1 MKWFFI
7 IMIMQLK
14 MTIDNALVTIQT
26 NQKGDFVRHNQL
38 MEAGLG
44 MEWRKRQRKRQEKEK
59 VTGRL
64 IATQAVPSIW
74 RQTLNMYITNTRQEA
89 NVVRV
94 LL

>member
-44 MEWRKRQRKRQEKEK
+44 MEWRKRQRKRQEKE
-59 VTGRL
+59 TREGESDR
-64 IATQAVPSIW
+64 S
-74 RQTLNMYITNTRQEA
+74 TNSNTSSAEHLETDIKYVHNEHKTRG
-89 NVVRV
+89 
-94 LL
+94 